1 MVSIASFKSSSK
13 LLDVHFV
20 NLCPIQSEIDN
31 DITVTMSTSQVKP
44 FRLLNA
50 HFFLKLSTSSI
61 QNVLI
66 NFFTIYYMSVIKPH
80 THFYDAF
87 LLLGFKVK
95 ASLFSRFV
103 LNDT

>member
-50 HFFLKLSTSSI
+50 HFFLKLATSSI
-61 QNVLI
+61 QNVLV
-66 NFFTIYYMSVIKPH
+66 MSVIKPH